1 MEKKKIISIVLVVL
15 CLAYCIAPID
25 IIPDVLPIVGWIDDL
40 GVIGATLAT
49 VLNTLKSAKSEV
61 NNKGKNKSDSSAQSS
76 DDGKCEY
83 NDVSSN

>member
-15 CLAYCIAPID
+15 CLAYCILPFD
-25 IIPDVLPIVGWIDDL
+25 LIPDVPIVGWIDDL

-61 NNKGKNKSDSSAQSS
+61 NNKGKNKSDASAQSS